1 MKTVED
7 YLHKF
12 RGFGVELEARQI
24 VTSGEATADALA
36 TALPGRGAVFVVG
49 ERGIVHA
56 LTGRGFNVVTDP
68 KDERPVAAVVV
79 GLDREFTYAQ
89 LHTAAAMI
97 RQGSLFYGTNPDRTF
112 PMPDGLVPG
121 AGALLAAIEAASGRQ
136 PVVVGKPSPLL
147 FEIAAGRMDIP
158 AASILVVGDR
168 LETDIAGGQAF
179 GARTAL
185 VLTGV
190 GTLEQAGDWSPPPTI
205 VTPSLSALLGV

>member
-1 MKTVED
+1 VGYNNAKTWKTTFSSG
-7 YLHKF
+7 L
-12 RGFGVELEARQI
+12 GVGRMPRRHI
-24 VTSGEATADALA
+24 GRATADALA
-36 TALPGRGAVFVVG
+36 TVCRGAPSSPS
-49 ERGIVHA
+49 ENAIVHA
-56 LTGRGFNVVTDP
+56 HRPAGRHRSKGRG
-68 KDERPVAAVVV
+68 PVAVVV
-79 GLDREFTYAQ
+79 GLDREFNAQ
-89 LHTAAAMI
+89 PTRRPDI
-97 RQGSLFYGTNPDRTF
+97 RQIPFYGTNPDTTF
-112 PMPDGLVPG
+112 PMPKGLVPG

-190 GTLEQAGDWSPPPTI
+190 GTLEQAGGWSPPPTI